1 MWGGWGGQVVGKGGF
16 ARNGVWGGILGT
28 PVDLP
33 QSGLD
38 FRNQP
43 SDRIQDIESARER
56 DS

>member
-1 MWGGWGGQVVGKGGF
+1 MVGEGGF
-16 ARNGVWGGILGT
+16 ARNGVWGGISGT